1 MGAGAGERRRLAR
14 AWSAEAGPADLR
26 ERRGL
31 GFSREEAAWLM
42 GRLQRSD
49 VSRFLSYQII
59 GEGDGGYSLYLNGW
73 VGELYVSLD
82 ALSCEV
88 YCLGECVHLAD
99 EDYRVGISCDTAWE
113 EVVYAGP
120 ISGRTHEEIL
130 GLVFEVVRVFAG
142 ATDAFHE
149 EARPAWKW
157 RESDFGDF
165 GDCIY
170 DVYVRNGHTGP
181 YLLSLDNITLHVNRD
196 AEPADWEGFG
206 SFPAPAAGA
215 GG

>member
-1 MGAGAGERRRLAR
+1 MGAEAGERRRLAR
-14 AWSAEAGPADLR
+14 AWSAGAGPADLR
-26 ERRGL
+26 ERRGLRDL

-49 VSRFLSYQII
+49 VSRFLSYRLHD
-59 GEGDGGYSLYLNGW
+59 ERNDDYSLYLNGW
-73 VGELYVSLD
+73 VGGFYAHLD
-82 ALSCEV
+82 ARSCEV
-88 YCLGECVHLAD
+88 CCLGECVHLDD
-99 EDYRVGISCDTAWE
+99 EAYRVGISRDAAYG

-130 GLVFEVVRVFAG
+130 DLVFEIVRVFVG

-149 EARPAWKW
+149 ETRPAWKW

-170 DVYVRNGHTGP
+170 DVYVRNAHTGP
-181 YLLSLDNITLHVNRD
+181 YRRTLANITFHVNCD
-196 AEPADWEGFG
+196 TEWKDWPWEGPWEVELG
-206 SFPAPAAGA
+206 
-215 GG
+215 

>member
-1 MGAGAGERRRLAR
+1 MGAGAGERRRFAR

-31 GFSREEAAWLM
+31 RDPGFSREEAAWLM

-49 VSRFLSYQII
+49 ASRFLSYRLND
-59 GEGDGGYSLYLNGW
+59 ERNDDYSLYLNGW
-73 VGELYVSLD
+73 VGGFYAHLD
-82 ALSCEV
+82 ARSCEV
-88 YCLGECVHLAD
+88 CCLGECVHLAD
-99 EDYRVGISCDTAWE
+99 EDYRVGISRDAAYG

-130 GLVFEVVRVFAG
+130 DLVFEVVRVFAG

-149 EARPAWKW
+149 ETRPAWKW

-165 GDCIY
+165 SDCIY
-170 DVYVRNGHTGP
+170 DVYVRNDHTGP
-181 YLLSLDNITLHVNRD
+181 YRRTLANITFHVNCDTEWKDR
-196 AEPADWEGFG
+196 PWEMELG
-206 SFPAPAAGA
+206 
-215 GG
+215 

>member
-1 MGAGAGERRRLAR
+1 M
-14 AWSAEAGPADLR
+14 
-26 ERRGL
+26 

-59 GEGDGGYSLYLNGW
+59 GEDDDGYSLYLNGW

-120 ISGRTHEEIL
+120 ISGRTHEEIFD
-130 GLVFEVVRVFAG
+130 LVFEVVRVFAG
-142 ATDAFHE
+142 ATGVFHE
-149 EARPAWKW
+149 ETRPAWKW

-170 DVYVRNGHTGP
+170 DVYVRNAHTGP
-181 YLLSLDNITLHVNRD
+181 YRRTLSNITFHVNCDTEWGDR
-196 AEPADWEGFG
+196 PWEGPWEVELG
-206 SFPAPAAGA
+206 
-215 GG
+215 